1 MKGSVSSAKSI
12 AFNGLIAALY
22 FVLTIVFGPI
32 AYGQI
37 QFRIAEILV
46 LLCFWRPDLIVG
58 VTLGCF
64 LANIN
69 SSLGP
74 WDMLFGTLATF
85 LSAVG
90 VALSPRLFIGAIFPI
105 AINAFVVGAELYYLA
120 SLPFWISC
128 GYVAIGEGTVIIVSY
143 ILWVFL
149 AHHKNF
155 MNVLSPIKHQNI
167 VY

>member
-22 FVLTIVFGPI
+22 FVLTIVSSPI

-105 AINAFVVGAELYYLA
+105 VINAFVVGAELYYLA

-128 GYVAIGEGTVIIVSY
+128 GYVAIGEGVVIIVSY
-143 ILWVFL
+143 ILWILLVR
-149 AHHKNF
+149 HKNF

-167 VY
+167 IY

>member
-22 FVLTIVFGPI
+22 FVLTIVSSPI

-128 GYVAIGEGTVIIVSY
+128 GYVAIGEGVVIIVSY
-143 ILWVFL
+143 ILWVL
-149 AHHKNF
+149 LVRHKNF
-155 MNVLSPIKHQNI
+155 LNVLAPIKHQTI
-167 VY
+167 TY

>member
-22 FVLTIVFGPI
+22 FVLTIVSSPI

-85 LSAVG
+85 LSAIG

-105 AINAFVVGAELYYLA
+105 AINAFVVGAELFYLA
-120 SLPFWISC
+120 DLPFWISA
-128 GYVAIGEGTVIIVSY
+128 GYVAIGEGVVIIVSY
-143 ILWVFL
+143 ILWVL
-149 AHHKNF
+149 LVRHKNF
-155 MNVLSPIKHQNI
+155 MNVLAPIKHQTI
-167 VY
+167 TY